1 MEPGGERAGG
11 WDKYTLMASTAIPSP
26 PPPAVPERRLPPLVP
41 RLADDGGGGG
51 RGDDARGSSAGG
63 GGSGSV
69 AGISPSILIIAVIVV
84 VMLLASLCIHY
95 FIRHLCRH
103 VGPAG
108 SSSASSSRQAPPLPL
123 VSRPAA
129 GTASVAPADGQ
140 EVGGGG
146 GGTKAAAAA
155 EAEAERLIARLP
167 LFTLSSSLA
176 SVPKSSR
183 DCAVCQSAFRDDDEL
198 RLLPACRHAFHS
210 RCVDPWLRGNPSC
223 PLCRASIALPHPP
236 LTDLLRVELGSVS
249 SRRSNPDAAAAAV
262 RAYPL
267 PGGLPNSASSEYL
280 VEEELQVV
288 LKPSQPAAAGS
299 SDPPSQQSHQQQQQQ
314 QQLAA
319 VERGQPSS
327 SLSSVGLTP
336 TASFRSTAERW
347 SSRWSNRWSSR
358 WSSGRWSSRYD
369 AGTVTAAAT
378 AEWWWDMDG
387 GVAPATR
394 RRDTDDGTASFYGFV
409 RWLTGAY

>member
-1 MEPGGERAGG
+1 
-11 WDKYTLMASTAIPSP
+11 MASTAVLP
-26 PPPAVPERRLPPLVP
+26 PPPPERRVPVVP

-51 RGDDARGSSAGG
+51 GVGRGEARGRS

-84 VMLLASLCIHY
+84 VMLLASVSIHY

-103 VGPAG
+103 VAPAGAG
-108 SSSASSSRQAPPLPL
+108 SSSSGAPPLPL
-123 VSRPAA
+123 VVRHAA
-129 GTASVAPADGQ
+129 PGAASVAPA
-140 EVGGGG
+140 EEGGGK
-146 GGTKAAAAA
+146 TAAAAAA
-155 EAEAERLIARLP
+155 ETERLISRLP
-167 LFTLSSSLA
+167 LFTLASSLA
-176 SVPKSSR
+176 AVPKSSR
-183 DCAVCQSAFRDDDEL
+183 DCAVCQSAFRDVDEL

-236 LTDLLRVELGSVS
+236 LPELLRVELGSVS
-249 SRRSNPDAAAAAV
+249 SRRSNPDAAV

-267 PGGLPNSASSEYL
+267 PSLPNSESEYL

-288 LKPSQPAAAGS
+288 LKPSPRAAGPS
-299 SDPPSQQSHQQQQQQ
+299 EPPTQQQQQH
-314 QQLAA
+314 QLAA

-327 SLSSVGLTP
+327 SSVGVTP
-336 TASFRSTAERW
+336 TASFRSAERW

-387 GVAPATR
+387 GAAPAPR
-394 RRDTDDGTASFYGFV
+394 RRDAEEGTSSFYGFL
-409 RWLTGAY
+409 RWLSGAY

>member
-1 MEPGGERAGG
+1 
-11 WDKYTLMASTAIPSP
+11 MASTAVPSP
-26 PPPAVPERRLPPLVP
+26 PTPPTPAAAGVLPDRRVPVLP

-51 RGDDARGSSAGG
+51 GGRGDAHAR
-63 GGSGSV
+63 GSV

-84 VMLLASLCIHY
+84 VMLLASLSIHY

-103 VGPAG
+103 VAPAAG
-108 SSSASSSRQAPPLPL
+108 SSPPSSGAPPLPL
-123 VSRPAA
+123 VARHAGPGAA
-129 GTASVAPADGQ
+129 AAAAAAVAPAAEDG
-140 EVGGGG
+140 G
-146 GGTKAAAAA
+146 KAAAA
-155 EAEAERLIARLP
+155 ETERLISRLP
-167 LFTLSSSLA
+167 LFTLASSLA
-176 SVPKSSR
+176 AVPKSSR
-183 DCAVCQSAFRDDDEL
+183 DCAVCQSAFRDADEL

-236 LTDLLRVELGSVS
+236 LPELLRVELGSVS
-249 SRRSNPDAAAAAV
+249 SRRSNPDAAV

-267 PGGLPNSASSEYL
+267 PSLPNSESEYL

-288 LKPSQPAAAGS
+288 LKPSPRAAGS
-299 SDPPSQQSHQQQQQQ
+299 SSPPPPPPAQHHQPQR
-314 QQLAA
+314 QLAA
-319 VERGQPSS
+319 VERGQPSLS
-327 SLSSVGLTP
+327 SSSVGVTP
-336 TASFRSTAERW
+336 TASFRSAERW

-387 GVAPATR
+387 GAAPAPR
-394 RRDTDDGTASFYGFV
+394 RRESEEASSFYGFL
-409 RWLTGAY
+409 RWLSGAY

>member
-1 MEPGGERAGG
+1 
-11 WDKYTLMASTAIPSP
+11 
-26 PPPAVPERRLPPLVP
+26 
-41 RLADDGGGGG
+41 
-51 RGDDARGSSAGG
+51 
-63 GGSGSV
+63 V

-108 SSSASSSRQAPPLPL
+108 SSSASARQAPPLPL
-123 VSRPAA
+123 VVRPAA
-129 GTASVAPADGQ
+129 GASVAPADVQ
-140 EVGGGG
+140 GGGG
-146 GGTKAAAAA
+146 GGGGGKAAAA

-236 LTDLLRVELGSVS
+236 ITDLLRVELGSVS

-267 PGGLPNSASSEYL
+267 PSGLPNSASSEYL
-280 VEEELQVV
+280 VEEEVQVV
-288 LKPSQPAAAGS
+288 LKPSPHAAVGS
-299 SDPPSQQSHQQQQQQ
+299 SDPPSQQNQQPQP

-327 SLSSVGLTP
+327 STVGLTP

-387 GVAPATR
+387 GAAQTAGR
-394 RRDTDDGTASFYGFV
+394 RREADDGSASFYGFV

>member
-1 MEPGGERAGG
+1 
-11 WDKYTLMASTAIPSP
+11 MASTAIPSP
-26 PPPAVPERRLPPLVP
+26 QPPAVPDRRLPLVP

-63 GGSGSV
+63 GGSV

-108 SSSASSSRQAPPLPL
+108 SSSASSRQAPPLPL
-123 VSRPAA
+123 VARPAA
-129 GTASVAPADGQ
+129 GASVAPADGQ
-140 EVGGGG
+140 EGGGG
-146 GGTKAAAAA
+146 GKAAAAA
-155 EAEAERLIARLP
+155 EAEAERLIALLP

-288 LKPSQPAAAGS
+288 LKPSPPAAAGS
-299 SDPPSQQSHQQQQQQ
+299 SDPPSQQSHQQQQN
-314 QQLAA
+314 QLAA

-327 SLSSVGLTP
+327 SSSVGLTP

-394 RRDTDDGTASFYGFV
+394 RRDADDGTASFYGFV

>member
-1 MEPGGERAGG
+1 
-11 WDKYTLMASTAIPSP
+11 
-26 PPPAVPERRLPPLVP
+26 
-41 RLADDGGGGG
+41 
-51 RGDDARGSSAGG
+51 
-63 GGSGSV
+63 
-69 AGISPSILIIAVIVV
+69 
-84 VMLLASLCIHY
+84 MLLASLCIHY

-108 SSSASSSRQAPPLPL
+108 SSSASSRQAPPLPL
-123 VSRPAA
+123 VARPAA
-129 GTASVAPADGQ
+129 AGASVAPADGQ
-140 EVGGGG
+140 EGGRGGG
-146 GGTKAAAAA
+146 KAAA
-155 EAEAERLIARLP
+155 AEAERLIAHLP

-210 RCVDPWLRGNPSC
+210 RCVDPWLRANPSC

-288 LKPSQPAAAGS
+288 LKPSPRAAAAGS
-299 SDPPSQQSHQQQQQQ
+299 SDPPSQQ

-327 SLSSVGLTP
+327 SSSVGLTP

-378 AEWWWDMDG
+378 AEWWWDMNG

-394 RRDTDDGTASFYGFV
+394 RRDADDGSASFYGFV

>member
-1 MEPGGERAGG
+1 
-11 WDKYTLMASTAIPSP
+11 MASTTAVP
-26 PPPAVPERRLPPLVP
+26 PPPAVPERRVPVVP
-41 RLADDGGGGG
+41 RLADDGGGG
-51 RGDDARGSSAGG
+51 RVDARGSSSAGGGG

-103 VGPAG
+103 VGAAG
-108 SSSASSSRQAPPLPL
+108 PSSASSRQAPPLPL
-123 VSRPAA
+123 VARPAA
-129 GTASVAPADGQ
+129 GASVAPADGQ
-140 EVGGGG
+140 AAAAGGGG
-146 GGTKAAAAA
+146 KAAAAA

-280 VEEELQVV
+280 VEEEVQVV
-288 LKPSQPAAAGS
+288 LKPSPRAAAVPGGS
-299 SDPPSQQSHQQQQQQ
+299 SDPPSQQQ

-327 SLSSVGLTP
+327 SSSVGLTP

-387 GVAPATR
+387 GVAPAAR
-394 RRDTDDGTASFYGFV
+394 RREAEDGTASFYGFV

>member
-1 MEPGGERAGG
+1 
-11 WDKYTLMASTAIPSP
+11 MATTVVP
-26 PPPAVPERRLPPLVP
+26 PPPPPQALPERRVPVVP

-51 RGDDARGSSAGG
+51 RGDARGSSAGG
-63 GGSGSV
+63 GGSGSGGV

-108 SSSASSSRQAPPLPL
+108 SSSASSRQGPPLPL
-123 VSRPAA
+123 VVRPAA
-129 GTASVAPADGQ
+129 AASVAPADGH
-140 EVGGGG
+140 GGGG
-146 GGTKAAAAA
+146 KAAAAA

-267 PGGLPNSASSEYL
+267 PSGLPNSASSEYL

-288 LKPSQPAAAGS
+288 LKPSPRAATGS
-299 SDPPSQQSHQQQQQQ
+299 SDPPTQQPPQQQQ

-327 SLSSVGLTP
+327 STVGLTP

-387 GVAPATR
+387 GAAPTAR
-394 RRDTDDGTASFYGFV
+394 RREAEDGNGSASFYGFV

>member
-1 MEPGGERAGG
+1 
-11 WDKYTLMASTAIPSP
+11 MASTAIPP
-26 PPPAVPERRLPPLVP
+26 PPTAVPERRLPLVP

-51 RGDDARGSSAGG
+51 RGDDARGSSAG
-63 GGSGSV
+63 GSV

-108 SSSASSSRQAPPLPL
+108 SSASSRQAPPLPL
-123 VSRPAA
+123 VARPAA
-129 GTASVAPADGQ
+129 GASVAPADGQ
-140 EVGGGG
+140 EGGGG
-146 GGTKAAAAA
+146 GKAAAAA

-167 LFTLSSSLA
+167 LFTLYSSLA
-176 SVPKSSR
+176 SVPKSSS

-210 RCVDPWLRGNPSC
+210 RCVDPWLRANPSC

-288 LKPSQPAAAGS
+288 LKPSPRAAAAGS
-299 SDPPSQQSHQQQQQQ
+299 SDPPSQQPHQHQQQQQQ
-314 QQLAA
+314 HQLAA
-319 VERGQPSS
+319 VERGQP
-327 SLSSVGLTP
+327 SSVGLTP

-347 SSRWSNRWSSR
+347 SSRWSNR

-394 RRDTDDGTASFYGFV
+394 RREADDGSASFYGFV

>member
-1 MEPGGERAGG
+1 
-11 WDKYTLMASTAIPSP
+11 MASTAIPSP
-26 PPPAVPERRLPPLVP
+26 PPPAVPERRVPLVP
-41 RLADDGGGGG
+41 RLADDGGGGVMG
-51 RGDDARGSSAGG
+51 DARGSSAGG
-63 GGSGSV
+63 SGSGSV

-103 VGPAG
+103 AGPAV
-108 SSSASSSRQAPPLPL
+108 SSSPSSRQAPPLPL
-123 VSRPAA
+123 VAHPAA
-129 GTASVAPADGQ
+129 VASVAAADGQ
-140 EVGGGG
+140 GAGGG
-146 GGTKAAAAA
+146 KA
-155 EAEAERLIARLP
+155 AEAERLIARLP

-223 PLCRASIALPHPP
+223 PLCRASIALPCPP

-267 PGGLPNSASSEYL
+267 PGGLPNSESSEYL

-288 LKPSQPAAAGS
+288 LKRSPRAAAGS
-299 SDPPSQQSHQQQQQQ
+299 SDPPSQQQQN
-314 QQLAA
+314 QLAA

-327 SLSSVGLTP
+327 SSSVGLTP

-394 RRDTDDGTASFYGFV
+394 RRDADDGSASFYGFV

>member
-1 MEPGGERAGG
+1 
-11 WDKYTLMASTAIPSP
+11 MATTVVPPP
-26 PPPAVPERRLPPLVP
+26 PPPALPERRVPVVP
-41 RLADDGGGGG
+41 RLADDGGG
-51 RGDDARGSSAGG
+51 RGDARGSSSAGG
-63 GGSGSV
+63 GGV

-108 SSSASSSRQAPPLPL
+108 SSSSSSRQAPPPPLPL
-123 VSRPAA
+123 VARHAA
-129 GTASVAPADGQ
+129 GASVAPADQGAAGG
-140 EVGGGG
+140 VGGG
-146 GGTKAAAAA
+146 KAA
-155 EAEAERLIARLP
+155 EAETERLIARLP

-176 SVPKSSR
+176 VVPKSSR

-210 RCVDPWLRGNPSC
+210 RCVDPWLRGGNPSC

-267 PGGLPNSASSEYL
+267 PAGGLPNSASSEYL

-288 LKPSQPAAAGS
+288 LKPTPQPPQEPPPPAAPAA
-299 SDPPSQQSHQQQQQQ
+299 QQIEV
-314 QQLAA
+314 
-319 VERGQPSS
+319 VERGQASS
-327 SLSSVGLTP
+327 SAGVGLTP
-336 TASFRSTAERW
+336 TGSFRSTAERR

-387 GVAPATR
+387 GAAPTAER
-394 RRDTDDGTASFYGFV
+394 RRREAEDGGTASFYGFV

>member
-1 MEPGGERAGG
+1 
-11 WDKYTLMASTAIPSP
+11 MASTAIPSP
-26 PPPAVPERRLPPLVP
+26 PPPAVPERRVPLVP
-41 RLADDGGGGG
+41 RLADDGGGDG
-51 RGDDARGSSAGG
+51 RGDARGSSAGG
-63 GGSGSV
+63 GGSGSGSV
-69 AGISPSILIIAVIVV
+69 AGISPSILVIAVIVV

-108 SSSASSSRQAPPLPL
+108 SSSSSSSLSRQAPPLPL
-123 VSRPAA
+123 VARPAA
-129 GTASVAPADGQ
+129 GASVAPADGQ
-140 EVGGGG
+140 GGGG
-146 GGTKAAAAA
+146 KAAAAA

-167 LFTLSSSLA
+167 QFTLSSSLA
-176 SVPKSSR
+176 AVPKSSR
-183 DCAVCQSAFRDDDEL
+183 DCAVCQTAFRDDDGL

-210 RCVDPWLRGNPSC
+210 RCVDPWLRANPSC

-267 PGGLPNSASSEYL
+267 PGGLPDSASSEYL

-288 LKPSQPAAAGS
+288 LKPTPPAAAGS
-299 SDPPSQQSHQQQQQQ
+299 SDPTSQQQ

-319 VERGQPSS
+319 VERGQPT
-327 SLSSVGLTP
+327 SSVGLTP

-358 WSSGRWSSRYD
+358 WSSGRWSNRYD

-387 GVAPATR
+387 GVAPPTR
-394 RRDTDDGTASFYGFV
+394 RRDADDGSASFYGFV